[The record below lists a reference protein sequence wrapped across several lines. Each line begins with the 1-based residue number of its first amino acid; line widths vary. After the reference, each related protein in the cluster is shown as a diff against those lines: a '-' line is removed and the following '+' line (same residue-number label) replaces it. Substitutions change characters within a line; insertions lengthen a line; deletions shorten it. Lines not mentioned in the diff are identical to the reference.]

1 MKKSKFSAAMIFTL
15 LMATGL
21 AFSQGLGVNIS
32 LPERGGTFVDM
43 VKEVHRWVNTSSW
56 QSLAEEDFDE
66 QGWPLRDAILINDM
80 RLVAE
85 WSSEIDDPEEYRH
98 DYSGSYACSFTGQA
112 TVLSQ
117 GEGTIKDA
125 HYNPATNTSVFTF
138 FVPGPPEAEHG
149 KFFIAFTNTRRTA
162 GDSNGSG
169 ITDLKM
175 IRPGYDADTRQ
186 TFTDDL
192 LKALTSPHFAAIRF
206 MPFTGANGGEP
217 VYPDVTEWSQRKLP
231 SDAAQVRIDAIG
243 KLDGAAWEYVIELA
257 NLTHIDPWI
266 NVPVSATT
274 DYVVQ
279 LATMFKEQLAPDLNI
294 YVESSNEVWNTA
306 PGFEQSLYNQ
316 AQAKALKIGEH
327 ENHARRTDEL
337 AQIFEQ
343 VFGAGSLNNRVRVIL
358 CSHAPMLKWWVEPML
373 TFVKNK
379 IGEPNQFIYAL
390 ACQTYYGGG
399 ADAGESV
406 DKVLA
411 DCRANITGQINEIG
425 GNQAGRKQWIAAA
438 KKWGLVGGFCSYE
451 GGPDHGGGSTTNL
464 DNRILAERAP
474 GMGEVLKYNYDDAFF
489 QLGGNLAMQFTLS
502 SAFTRYGCWGLTDDI
517 SDPDRNSKFQ
527 AARELIAKTS
537 VRNHSTPSEF
547 RLLPNYP
554 NPFNP
559 ATTIHFSLAAPVLLI
574 LKIYN
579 LHGQVVKTLADDYRH
594 AGEFSIVWDGHDDR
608 GRTLPSGLYFC
619 RMQAG
624 SYREMMKLSLV
635 K

>member
-1 MKKSKFSAAMIFTL
+1 MKKSKISAAVIFVFYIL
-15 LMATGL
+15 TGA

-32 LPERGGTFVDM
+32 LPERGGTFIDM
-43 VKEVHRWVNTSSW
+43 VKEVHRWVNPSTW
-56 QSLAEEDFDE
+56 QTLPDEDFDE
-66 QGWPLRDAILINDM
+66 QGWPACDALLVNDL

-98 DYSGSYACSFTGQA
+98 DYSGSYSCSFTGQA

-125 HYNPATNTSVFTF
+125 HYDAATNRTSFTF
-138 FVPGPPEAEHG
+138 YVSGPPSAGHG
-149 KFFIAFTNTRRTA
+149 TFFIAFTNTRRIP

-169 ITDLKM
+169 FTNLKM
-175 IRPGYDADTRQ
+175 IRPDYSADTQQ

-192 LKALTSPHFAAIRF
+192 INALTHPHFAAIRF
-206 MPFTGANGGEP
+206 MPFTDVNGADP
-217 VYPDVTEWSQRKLP
+217 IYPDVTEWSQRKLP
-231 SDAAQVRIDAIG
+231 NDAAQVRIDAIG
-243 KLDGAAWEYVIELA
+243 KLDGASWEYVIELA
-257 NLTHIDPWI
+257 NLVHTDPWI

-274 DYVVQ
+274 DYVIQ

-294 YVESSNEVWNTA
+294 YIESSNEVWNTA

-327 ENHARRTDEL
+327 ENHARRTVEL
-337 AQIFEQ
+337 AQLFEQ
-343 VFGAGSLNNRVRVIL
+343 VFGTGSLNNRIRVIL

-373 TFVKNK
+373 TFLKNNF
-379 IGEPNQFIYAL
+379 GEPNQFIYAI

-399 ADAGESV
+399 ADAGKNV

-411 DCRANITGQINEIG
+411 DCRASITSQINETG

-438 KKWGLVGGFCSYE
+438 QKWGFIGGFCSYE

-464 DNRILAERAP
+464 SNRILAERSAS
-474 GMGEVLKYNYDDAFF
+474 MGEVLKYNYDDAFF

-502 SAFTRYGCWGLTDDI
+502 SAYTRYGCWGLTDDI

-527 AARELIAKTS
+527 AARELIVKTS
-537 VRNHSTPSEF
+537 VRTHTSPTEF
-547 RLLPNYP
+547 QLLPNFP

-559 ATTIHFSLAAPVLLI
+559 VTTLRFSLAAPAQLT

-579 LHGQVVKTLADDYRH
+579 LQGYVVKTLANDYRP
-594 AGEFSIVWDGHDDR
+594 AGEFSLLWNGRDDN
-608 GRTLPSGLYFC
+608 GRVLPSGLYFC

-624 SYREMMKLSLV
+624 GFSEIVKLSLV